1 MNHPTYVLLYVAD
14 PLASADFYH
23 RLLGAP
29 VVERAATFSLLVL
42 PGGLK
47 LGLWLKSEVAPQGPA
62 AGSFELAISLDSKA
76 AVESAQTEAITAGAR
91 ILETPRDLDFG
102 YALLFADPDGHLWRV
117 FHPAG

>member
-29 VVERAATFSLLVL
+29 IVERAASFSLLVL

-47 LGLWLKSEVAPQGPA
+47 LGLWLRNEVAPQSPA
-62 AGSFELAISLDSKA
+62 AGSMELAVSVETREAVEAAAAEAKAVGA
-76 AVESAQTEAITAGAR
+76 AV
-91 ILETPRDLDFG
+91 LETPRDLDFG
-102 YALLFADPDGHLWRV
+102 YALLFADADGHRWRV
-117 FHPAG
+117 FTPS